1 MQKYA
6 HVVFTFSNYGQAF
19 ASVFPD
25 ELVNFMY

>member
-6 HVVFTFSNYGQAF
+6 FVVFTFSNYQAF

-25 ELVNFMY
+25 ELINFMY